1 MNDVLFVCVHNAGRS
16 QMAEA
21 LFNRMAAERRL
32 SLTAESAETEP
43 AGSVH
48 ENVAEAMRE
57 IGIDLPQ
64 ARPELIGD
72 AIVEQA
78 GRVITMGC
86 AVDAEACPAVTLRNV
101 EDWVIRD
108 PAGRTVE
115 EVRVIRDEIGKRV
128 ERLIELLTNP
138 ASSGTPPDSSS
149 PRGRGS
155 SERRNRV

>member
-32 SLTAESAETEP
+32 SLTAESAGTEP

-86 AVDAEACPAVTLRNV
+86 AVDAEACPAGHAEGRRGLGDTRPCGPDCRGGPGHTGRDRQEGRKADRVAD
-101 EDWVIRD
+101 ESSVIR
-108 PAGRTVE
+108 
-115 EVRVIRDEIGKRV
+115 
-128 ERLIELLTNP
+128 NP
-138 ASSGTPPDSSS
+138 ARFFVA
-149 PRGRGS
+149 PRTGLLRTTK
-155 SERRNRV
+155 